1 MTAEQRRRE
10 LTQIFLREGA
20 VKVGQL
26 ARRFGVTTETIRKD
40 LILLEQQGLI
50 RRGNGRAEV
59 ANELTEQTYGSKA
72 REHVEQKQAIAALAA
87 QQIPE
92 NASVFLDAGSTVHE
106 LARQLLFRKDLTVI
120 TNFMPTA
127 ALLSANGLKVI
138 LIGGEIRPTSG
149 GATGPLAVEA
159 IGQLHADLAV
169 LSTSGFAGADG
180 PCVENLYDASVKR
193 AMIRQAE
200 KVLVLTDHSKAAW
213 RAMVCVVPL
222 VPGGHGDCRQGFG
235 TGCGETTATADGT
248 AAGRNRIQIKGCC
261 PCSTP
266 YVIYCQVRLPSG
278 R

>member
-1 MTAEQRRRE
+1 MSAEQRRKE

-26 ARRFGVTTETIRKD
+26 ARRFSVTTETIRKD

-72 REHVEQKQAIAALAA
+72 REHVAQKQAIAALAVE
-87 QQIPE
+87 QLPE
-92 NASVFLDAGSTVHE
+92 HASVFLDAGSTVYE
-106 LARQLLFRKDLTVI
+106 LARQLIVRKDLTII

-127 ALLSANGLKVI
+127 SLLSAHGLKTI
-138 LIGGEIRPTSG
+138 LVGGEIRFASG

-159 IGQLHADLAV
+159 IGQLHADVAV

-180 PCVENLYDASVKR
+180 PCVENLSDASVKR

-200 KVLVLTDHSKAAW
+200 RVVLLTDSSKASW
-213 RAMVCVVPL
+213 RAMVCVAPWTDVDL
-222 VPGGHGDCRQGFG
+222 VLSDTGLDPETAERLRQD
-235 TGCGETTATADGT
+235 TELLLAPTEV
-248 AAGRNRIQIKGCC
+248 Q
-261 PCSTP
+261 
-266 YVIYCQVRLPSG
+266 
-278 R
+278 